1 MAESAYIGDL
11 IRDHQNVMIRL
22 AEGRDIFGMILS
34 QDAESVLVQR
44 FRSMDRS
51 MIYKRAISVIT
62 PVIKEQENTDDDTKD
77 TSCAGN

>member
-11 IRDHQNVMIRL
+11 IRHRQNVMIRL
-22 AEGRDIFGMILS
+22 SEGRDIFGMILS

-44 FRSMDRS
+44 YHSTDHS

-62 PVIKEQENTDDDTKD
+62 PIKELDTTNDDTKD
-77 TSCAGN
+77 TCCAGD